1 MAPPRSPETA
11 IVIVKVWRGRQLIAT
26 RRVAND
32 LSVREVLG
40 RLGIGEHLRV
50 CWHPEGRPDQVT
62 TIQHG
67 SWDDG

>member
-1 MAPPRSPETA
+1 MAPPRSLETA

-50 CWHPEGRPDQVT
+50 CWHPEGRPDQT
-62 TIQHG
+62 ITIQRG
-67 SWDDG
+67 RGDDG

>member
-1 MAPPRSPETA
+1 MALPRSLETA

-50 CWHPEGRPDQVT
+50 CWHPEGRPDQTT
-62 TIQHG
+62 TIQRG
-67 SWDDG
+67 RGDDG